1 MVVMTELSF
10 LLELLLNHKLPKKTK
25 DAVAERIKVVENGI
39 IPQPTAIR
47 AAPMISSRMPPAEPI
62 IPPQAFV
69 PNAIPLP
76 KADIDKET
84 GRAVVPTGNGTRGP
98 RKF

>member
-1 MVVMTELSF
+1 MTELSF

-47 AAPMISSRMPPAEPI
+47 AAPLISSRMPPPDP

-69 PNAIPLP
+69 PNGIPLP
-76 KADIDKET
+76 KAEIDKET
-84 GRAVVPTGNGTRGP
+84 GRAVVQTGNGTRGP

>member
-1 MVVMTELSF
+1 MTELSF

-39 IPQPTAIR
+39 IPQPTALR
-47 AAPMISSRMPPAEPI
+47 AAPVISSRMPPPDP

-69 PNAIPLP
+69 PTGINPP
-76 KADIDKET
+76 KVEIDKQT
-84 GRAVVPTGNGTRGP
+84 GTATVPTGNGTRGM